1 MKYKK
6 YVLRF
11 EGDSATVACLKAKV
25 PERDDNLGRAREL
38 GRAANL
44 LFGVTYKVTSVTL
57 PRPTAEKVRS
67 L

>member
-1 MKYKK
+1 MKYKRYLLQFK
-6 YVLRF
+6 
-11 EGDSATVACLKAKV
+11 GDPEAVTFLKARVK
-25 PERDDNLGRAREL
+25 ERHDNLGNAREL